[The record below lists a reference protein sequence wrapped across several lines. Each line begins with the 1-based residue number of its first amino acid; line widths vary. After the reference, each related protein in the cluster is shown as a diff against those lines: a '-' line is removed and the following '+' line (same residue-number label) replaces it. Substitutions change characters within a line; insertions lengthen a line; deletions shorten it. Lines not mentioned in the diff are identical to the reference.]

1 MSRLILIMMV
11 IKRLK
16 YSMIGVGEDSG
27 GEFEFRSSHLR
38 CPVSI
43 D

>member
-1 MSRLILIMMV
+1 MSRLIMIMMV

-27 GEFEFRSSHLR
+27 GGFEFRIISSV
-38 CPVSI
+38 VSGVY
-43 D
+43 